1 VGQKLEQ
8 AVGKGIDKV
17 GGKVLSNNLFKGLFI
32 KMRFSR
38 FGQAFER
45 RMYRL
50 YERRLLGEVKS
61 QPVPQ
66 HIAIIMDGNRR
77 FAKKLGIETVEGHK
91 MGRDKLEDVVDW
103 CLEAGVKILTVYA
116 FSTENFK
123 RGDKEVST
131 LMHMFAENF
140 RKMADD
146 PRVHKNKI
154 HVSAIGRLEMLPDD
168 VQEAIKY
175 AKEKTKDYSD
185 YYYNVAVAYGGRAE
199 IVDAIKRIAKD
210 VKNGKLD
217 AEKIDENTVSERL
230 YTGGLPDPDLVLRT
244 SGEERISNF
253 LLWQM
258 AYSELSFVDVYWPEF
273 SKRDFLRAIKTFQKR
288 QRRVGK

>member
-1 VGQKLEQ
+1 MGQKLEQ

-17 GGKVLSNNLFKGLFI
+17 GGKVLSNNVFKGLFTKI
-32 KMRFSR
+32 RFSK

-61 QPVPQ
+61 QPVPK

-77 FAKKLGIETVEGHK
+77 FAKKLGIETTEGHR
-91 MGRDKLEDVVDW
+91 MGRDKLDDVVDW
-103 CLEAGVKILTVYA
+103 CLETGVKILTVYA

-123 RGDKEVST
+123 RGDKEVNT

-146 PRVHKNKI
+146 ARVHKNRV

-168 VQEAIKY
+168 VRDAIKY
-175 AKEKTKDYSD
+175 AQEKTKDYSD
-185 YYYNVAVAYGGRAE
+185 HYYNVAVAYGGRAE
-199 IVDAIKRIAKD
+199 IVDAIKCIAKD
-210 VKNGKLD
+210 VKNGKL
-217 AEKIDENTVSERL
+217 
-230 YTGGLPDPDLVLRT
+230 
-244 SGEERISNF
+244 
-253 LLWQM
+253 
-258 AYSELSFVDVYWPEF
+258 
-273 SKRDFLRAIKTFQKR
+273 
-288 QRRVGK
+288 